1 MVIEPVINPST
12 LRLRSGSNNQSALA
26 TAILAVA
33 TCFPRPLQRFYLKK
47 FVEQMLLLET
57 YSSNFYKK
65 SDLEQNL

>member
-1 MVIEPVINPST
+1 MVIEPFDP
-12 LRLRSGSNNQSALA
+12 RLRSGSNNQSVLA

-33 TCFPRPLQRFYLKK
+33 NCVPRPLQRFYLKK

-57 YSSNFYKK
+57 YSSKFYIK